1 MPNIKKVKR
10 LLNEIDKLSG
20 NKVSDISERK
30 GFPEENELR
39 TLQEQIKEICQRE
52 DIKAELDELKAQL
65 DEERDICQSIDTPVC
80 IEWKE
85 DITKYFVRQI
95 DIWLKYFAKRDKIEE
110 IKLFIADYSSYIG
123 MELLIDGIWDQLCF
137 SNYEWQVKYLEHA
150 DWKIRDDVKGS
161 AFLDELWIGFCDEAD
176 DEEKSR
182 MISYIVLELQE
193 RYGCKV
199 TAAREKIQLK
209 E

>member
-1 MPNIKKVKR
+1 MR
-10 LLNEIDKLSG
+10 
-20 NKVSDISERK
+20 DICERK

-39 TLQEQIKEICQRE
+39 TLQEQMKEICQRD

-95 DIWLKYFAKRDKIEE
+95 DIWIKYFAKRDKIEE
-110 IKLFIADYSSYIG
+110 IILFIADCSSYIS
-123 MELLIDGIWDQLCF
+123 MELLINGIWDQLCF
-137 SNYEWQVKYLEHA
+137 SNHEWQIKYLENVN
-150 DWKIRDDVKGS
+150 WKIKDDVKGS
-161 AFLDELWIGFCDEAD
+161 AFLDELWTEFCDEAD

-182 MISYIVLELQE
+182 VISYIVLKLQE

-199 TAAREKIQLK
+199 TVASEKIQLK